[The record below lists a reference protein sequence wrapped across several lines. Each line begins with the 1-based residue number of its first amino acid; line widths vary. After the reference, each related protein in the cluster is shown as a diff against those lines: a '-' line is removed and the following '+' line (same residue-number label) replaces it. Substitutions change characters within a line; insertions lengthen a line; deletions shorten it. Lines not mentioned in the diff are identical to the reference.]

1 MTIGDL
7 DQAQERPL
15 QPALRKRTVFFIV
28 AGVLVLGS
36 VVAALYFLFRPD
48 LSGRIVI
55 PYIAHQPPLV
65 DPHLPSANALAD
77 KLDEVLFDGLF
88 NITANPNGVVYEN
101 GLGELIGIDARN
113 VVTVRLRPGVV
124 WHDSYSVW
132 ADGDNVQ
139 ATRAGEP
146 HTFSASDLAFT
157 LQRIQRLGTLSPD
170 YILVSQALE
179 PMAFEGPNEVGEVLF
194 RFKSGRIWKDADIR
208 EVLSFKILPANEEIN
223 ALQYLNG
230 TGPYMRIPRDAEA
243 LRFYSPLE
251 NPVGIRTVKLVPF
264 IDNSTFTTEYR
275 TGSINVLLETP
286 FGSIP
291 PILGP
296 EDGFPK
302 SNIST
307 TFFAVLFN
315 VQRLNREQRRQARLL
330 LDGRAILER
339 FFMINTPQQRSIID
353 YKGNQNNFYDYLNT
367 SVFPSS
373 SYYIEEEI
381 LDPEPQSAER
391 NFQILPDTLRIKAC
405 VNSGFREEYTELIG
419 ILNDPSVT
427 QGRVKVLAVPNEDLQ
442 RGDYDAVLV
451 AFSGY
456 RSNFLFDL
464 YNVFLR
470 APDLD
475 MYRINLMTEE
485 DHRGNT
491 HVSTASFTADR
502 NFFRLDARATDEAE
516 DIRTLLDYV
525 YGFMST
531 RQVGDKQEYA
541 RRVDAL
547 ERKMAL
553 GAWLFSLPS
562 LAFFSNQFDPQTINL
577 YGVASQL
584 STIEQWKE
592 RQTP

>member
-7 DQAQERPL
+7 DQAPERPL
-15 QPALRKRTVFFIV
+15 QPAMEKRTLFLILGGV
-28 AGVLVLGS
+28 AVLCGVAVL
-36 VVAALYFLFRPD
+36 LYFLFLPD
-48 LSGRIVI
+48 LKGRIVI

-88 NITANPNGVVYEN
+88 NIAANPDGVVYEN
-101 GLGELIGIDARN
+101 GLGEFVGIDSRN
-113 VVTVRLRPGVV
+113 VVTVRLRPGI
-124 WHDSYSVW
+124 WHDTYSTW
-132 ADGDNVQ
+132 ADGDDLQLIKGADQHVFTP
-139 ATRAGEP
+139 A
-146 HTFSASDLAFT
+146 DLAFT
-157 LQRIQRLGTLSPD
+157 LQRIQRLGSLSPD
-170 YILVSQALE
+170 YILVSQALD
-179 PMAFEGPNEVGEVLF
+179 PMSFGGPNEEGEVRF
-194 RFKSGRIWKDADIR
+194 QFKSGRIWKEADIK
-208 EVLSFKILPANEEIN
+208 EVLSFKILPANEVIN

-230 TGPYMRIPRDAEA
+230 TGAYVKLPRDGE
-243 LRFYSPLE
+243 LIRFVSPLDR
-251 NPVGIRTVKLVPF
+251 PVGIRTLDLIPF
-264 IDNSTFTTEYR
+264 IDNSTFTTEFR

-286 FGSIP
+286 FGSVP
-291 PILGP
+291 SILTE
-296 EDGFPK
+296 EDGFPR

-315 VQRLNREQRRQARLL
+315 VQRLNRAQREQARLL
-330 LDGRAILER
+330 LDSRAILER
-339 FFMINTPQQRSIID
+339 FFMVNTPQQRTIID
-353 YKGNQNNFYDYLNT
+353 YKGNQNNFHDYLNN

-373 SYYIEEEI
+373 SYYVEEQI
-381 LDPEPQSAER
+381 LEQAPHSTEPQF
-391 NFQILPDTLRIKAC
+391 NLLPDTLRIKAC
-405 VNSGFREEYTELIG
+405 VNAGFREEYTELIG
-419 ILNDPSVT
+419 ILNDPSIT
-427 QGRVKVLAVPNEDLQ
+427 RGRVRVLAVPNEDLR

-470 APDLD
+470 APDLET
-475 MYRINLMTEE
+475 YRINLVTEV
-485 DHRGNT
+485 DQRGNT
-491 HVSTASFTADR
+491 HAGVTSFTAEK
-502 NFFRLDARATDEAE
+502 NFFRLDAGNMDEAE

-547 ERKMAL
+547 ERRMAL

-562 LAFFSNQFDPQTINL
+562 LAYFSNQFEPASINL